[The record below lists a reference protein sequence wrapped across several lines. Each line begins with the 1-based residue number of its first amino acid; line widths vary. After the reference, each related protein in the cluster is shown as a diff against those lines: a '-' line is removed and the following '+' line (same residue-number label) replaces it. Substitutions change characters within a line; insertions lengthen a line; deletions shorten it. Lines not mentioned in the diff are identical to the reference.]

1 MYIHIGEDHMV
12 RVKEIIAIIDKSSA
26 LDSRFAESGK
36 AINLSKGPFKSVVVT
51 EKDIYLSPLASTTL
65 KKRSARMGIQ
75 DF

>member
-12 RVKEIIAIIDKSSA
+12 RVNEIIAIIDKGSA
-26 LDSRFAESGK
+26 GASGLAESGA

-51 EKDIYLSPLASTTL
+51 GKNIYLSPLASTTL